1 MPKASKQK
9 TLSPTATGDGKSGS
23 AAPAVDRA
31 IALME
36 LLESR
41 PQHAFSLAEIAR
53 GLGIPK
59 STASNIC
66 AAMALGQLARKT
78 QNGYQLGRRLV
89 QLGSAYV
96 SSIDLARE
104 FYEVCR
110 AAPADLGA
118 TIQLS
123 VLDEEFNAVY
133 LAYQDCGSGLRLG
146 LSGGVG
152 RVVPANCSASGKAL
166 LAALPEAVFEARLSR
181 VPKLPALTPASITS
195 IAKLRKDIAAIR
207 KQGVATDDGGTVPG
221 LSCVAG
227 TVTTSYGDGEI
238 VGISITAAKETLTK
252 KRSERLRGAL
262 TQMLKSLQAR
272 L

>member
-1 MPKASKQK
+1 MDVQRDSEAGERGQVRSIER
-9 TLSPTATGDGKSGS
+9 
-23 AAPAVDRA
+23 AVR
-31 IALME
+31 ILG
-36 LLESR
+36 LLEAS
-41 PQHAFSLAEIAR
+41 PQARLTVTEIAR
-53 GLGIPK
+53 RLGIPK
-59 STASNIC
+59 STTFNIC
-66 AAMALGQLARKT
+66 NALVDTQLLRRAH
-78 QNGYQLGRRLV
+78 NGFQLGRRLV

>member
-66 AAMALGQLARKT
+66 TAMALGQLARKT

-96 SSIDLARE
+96 SSIDIVRE
-104 FYEVCR
+104 FYEVSR
-110 AAPADLGA
+110 QADSDLGA
-118 TIQLS
+118 MIQLA
-123 VLDEEFNAVY
+123 VLDDEINAVY
-133 LAYQDCGSGLRLG
+133 LARQDCLSGLRLG
-146 LSGGVG
+146 LRAEIG
-152 RVVPANCSASGKAL
+152 RRVPANCTAAGKAL
-166 LAALPEAVFEARLSR
+166 LAALPLDDLEARLAAVHSLPTLTNR
-181 VPKLPALTPASITS
+181 SISSTDKLLKELIAVRKQGYSGEDEEVLRGVCCVAKATSTNHREDGLVAISITTMKDTLTPARK
-195 IAKLRKDIAAIR
+195 KLIHK
-207 KQGVATDDGGTVPG
+207 
-221 LSCVAG
+221 
-227 TVTTSYGDGEI
+227 
-238 VGISITAAKETLTK
+238 TLT
-252 KRSERLRGAL
+252 ELVDQLQQRL
-262 TQMLKSLQAR
+262 
-272 L
+272 